1 MELPGDAID
10 RILERWPVAALATSG
25 ERGPHAVPIVFVR
38 AGGAL
43 WSPIDGKPKRGGE
56 LARVR
61 RIRRDPRV
69 SLLFANY
76 DEDWMRLWWLRLD
89 GEAEIRNAS
98 EQDRGTDESTAIAE
112 LRQKY
117 PQYASV
123 PVLGPDAL
131 LLRITVTSRSS
142 WCASQAGAAGLLVY
156 LSRGANRDL

>member
-1 MELPGDAID
+1 MQLPADAIEAL
-10 RILERWPVAALATSG
+10 LERWPVAVLSTSD
-25 ERGPHAVPIVFVR
+25 ERGPRAVPIVFVR
-38 AGGAL
+38 VGEAL

-69 SLLFANY
+69 SLLLANY
-76 DEDWMRLWWLRLD
+76 DPEWTALWWLRVD

-98 EQDRGTDESTAIAE
+98 EHDRNADESAAIAA

-117 PQYASV
+117 PQYALV

-131 LLRITVTSRSS
+131 LLRITITLRSS
-142 WCASQAGAAGLLVY
+142 WCASQAGVAGLLAY
-156 LSRGANRDL
+156 LSRGADRDL